1 MDYQIQAGILPKA
14 GSDKLTMSQYR
25 TLCSA
30 AALSEKQYAHC
41 FLVLAWNCMT
51 RSHDTGSMRY
61 SHVSFDC
68 DQMVIMISKS
78 KGDPTGDLSPTVKAL
93 YSNPLQPE
101 ICPFL
106 ALGLVLL
113 SRVVFGDLDPI
124 LGPKNEEAINA
135 WLKGLSEV
143 SVGQHI
149 TSHSTRKGSASYVVS
164 LPGFV
169 MVIAAWIRAGWRL
182 NGVLPTYIT
191 QELAGDQTV
200 KLELFLTAIIF
211 LYFFAF

>member
-78 KGDPTGDLSPTVKAL
+78 KGDPTGDLSPTVKAV

-113 SRVVFGDLDPI
+113 SRV
-124 LGPKNEEAINA
+124 
-135 WLKGLSEV
+135 
-143 SVGQHI
+143 
-149 TSHSTRKGSASYVVS
+149 
-164 LPGFV
+164 
-169 MVIAAWIRAGWRL
+169 
-182 NGVLPTYIT
+182 
-191 QELAGDQTV
+191 
-200 KLELFLTAIIF
+200 IF
-211 LYFFAF
+211 